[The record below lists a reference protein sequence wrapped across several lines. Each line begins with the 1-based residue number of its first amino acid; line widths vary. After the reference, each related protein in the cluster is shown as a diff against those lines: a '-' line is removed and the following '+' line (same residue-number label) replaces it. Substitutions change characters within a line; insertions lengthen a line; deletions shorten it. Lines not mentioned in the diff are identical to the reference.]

1 MSRKQVVEET
11 EDDISPEQLIDTQE
25 NKPKVAQ
32 EAEPEKH
39 EMKLELKNV
48 GKLTEEERNYL
59 INLYQNGG
67 EHEFYKVHFYK
78 NGTNKI
84 TRKKQP
90 PKYNTTKRLLE
101 QEQLRQL
108 QQSGDKPYMT
118 TEQILME
125 HVIDLEAKYATL
137 YQKHKKLKKNYK
149 ELHED
154 IYFDENDGEQA
165 TMKQTT
171 KPKHDEEP
179 QEDEQ
184 EEEQQQTQFS
194 VPQQSY
200 NIDNN
205 NYINKLRRPQKG
217 YRRMMAGLM

>member
-11 EDDISPEQLIDTQE
+11 EDDITPEQLIDTQE
-25 NKPKVAQ
+25 NKPKITQ
-32 EAEPEKH
+32 EADSEEH
-39 EMKLELKNV
+39 EMNIELKNV
-48 GKLTEEERNYL
+48 GKLTDDEKNYL
-59 INLYQNGG
+59 INLYKNGG
-67 EHEFYKVHFYK
+67 EHEFYNVHFYK

-108 QQSGDKPYMT
+108 QQSHDKPYMT

-137 YQKHKKLKKNYK
+137 YQKHKKLKKRTK
-149 ELHED
+149 ELQED
-154 IYFDENDGEQA
+154 IYLDENDGEE
-165 TMKQTT
+165 TMIKQTSPA
-171 KPKHDEEP
+171 KR
-179 QEDEQ
+179 
-184 EEEQQQTQFS
+184 EEEQQEEEPPQQTQFN

-200 NIDNN
+200 NIDGNG
-205 NYINKLRRPQKG
+205 YINRLRRPQKG
-217 YRRMMAGLM
+217 YRRMMAGLMN